1 MKNTNGGV
9 LLLVKLLTT
18 GFQPATLLKLTLLQ
32 GCFSRFFKIVQM
44 VPNRAKTSHIS
55 CQKDVFG
62 EPAFK
67 YGNDKNF
74 DFTRLRKNFNLLMWR
89 AKDMFR

>member
-1 MKNTNGGV
+1 
-9 LLLVKLLTT
+9 
-18 GFQPATLLKLTLLQ
+18 
-32 GCFSRFFKIVQM
+32 M